1 MRSLAIDL
9 LRALD
14 TQDPRSTCEL
24 AAACEARVAEV
35 ERCLAR
41 LEGNGLV
48 TAENGTARLAT
59 PFDFLD
65 AADIAAGLGPRATG
79 LRVEVL
85 DACLS
90 TNSALLAEAPTAGGP
105 RLLAAEEQLAGRGR
119 RGRRWLS
126 CVGTALTMSLQ
137 RRFRRAPRELAA
149 LPLAAGVA
157 TVRALRGLGAAD
169 AALKWPNDL
178 LVRGGKIGGILI
190 ETRVSGGEVIAVTG
204 IGINCRTTPG
214 LEARLGRR
222 IAALQEF
229 AEHLPSRNTIA
240 ARVAGELL
248 AALDAFEAHG
258 LMAFKEEWEAMHAY
272 AGQRLRVRLADGR
285 VLAGVADGLAE
296 DGGLRLR
303 TRAGVRSVRS
313 GRVVSARAA

>member
-1 MRSLAIDL
+1 M
-9 LRALD
+9 
-14 TQDPRSTCEL
+14 
-24 AAACEARVAEV
+24 
-35 ERCLAR
+35 
-41 LEGNGLV
+41 N
-48 TAENGTARLAT
+48 
-59 PFDFLD
+59 
-65 AADIAAGLGPRATG
+65 
-79 LRVEVL
+79 
-85 DACLS
+85 
-90 TNSALLAEAPTAGGP
+90 
-105 RLLAAEEQLAGRGR
+105 
-119 RGRRWLS
+119 
-126 CVGTALTMSLQ
+126 
-137 RRFRRAPRELAA
+137 
-149 LPLAAGVA
+149 
-157 TVRALRGLGAAD
+157 
-169 AALKWPNDL
+169 
-178 LVRGGKIGGILI
+178 
-190 ETRVSGGEVIAVTG
+190 AVTG

-229 AEHLPSRNTIA
+229 AEHLPSRNAIA

-258 LMAFKEEWEAMHAY
+258 LVAFKDEWEAMHAY